1 MDKKRLIF
9 AVIFIIVTI
18 LLGYLLYRVF
28 FAKKE
33 TAVDLSPGSVTT
45 PGVLP
50 SANEGVV
57 TPGVTPRPGVLPSA
71 DEIVYI
77 DEYDEIDQ
85 YQPYPINQVVD
96 APILD
101 PKINKNGVTNF
112 YNQSDGKFYKLG
124 SDGRPV
130 ALSDDV
136 FYNVE
141 NVTWSP
147 TKNESII
154 EYPDGSNIYYNF
166 DNSKQVTLPKHW
178 EDFSFSPLGDK
189 IASKSIGLAEENR
202 WLVTAD
208 PTGSSVTLIEPMGN
222 NADRVTID
230 WSPNKQVVALSR
242 TGEALGADREE
253 ILFVGLHGENFRSM
267 IVEGRDFREKW
278 SPSGQK
284 MLYSV
289 YSIRSNFQPELWI
302 VNAEGDDIG
311 SGRKLLNLS
320 TWADKCTFADDRFVY
335 CAVPRNTQMG
345 SGLAPGLLDNT
356 EDSLYK
362 IDTKT
367 GIKTEIRLDDYHT
380 IDEIF
385 IGDDNTLFFTDKNQS
400 GLFNMPL

>member
-1 MDKKRLIF
+1 MDKKRIIF
-9 AVIFIIVTI
+9 TIAFIIVTI
-18 LLGYLLYRVF
+18 ALGYLLYRVF
-28 FAKKE
+28 FAKEKAPE
-33 TAVDLSPGSVTT
+33 GTSIDIT
-45 PGVLP
+45 LP
-50 SANEGVV
+50 
-57 TPGVTPRPGVLPSA
+57 PGVLPSA
-71 DEIVYI
+71 DEGVITPGVTPGAGVLPTAQQIALGLTQSPKDKY
-77 DEYDEIDQ
+77 E
-85 YQPYPINQVVD
+85 PYPINTVVN
-96 APILD
+96 APILN
-101 PKINKNGVTNF
+101 PKINQSGITNF

-124 SDGRPV
+124 LDGKPQT
-130 ALSDDV
+130 LSDEV

-166 DNSKQVTLPKHW
+166 DTEQQTTLPKHW

-189 IASKSIGLAEENR
+189 IASKSLGLAEENR
-202 WLVTAD
+202 WLVTSD
-208 PTGSSVTLIEPMGN
+208 PTGNNITLIEPMGN
-222 NADRVTID
+222 NADRVTMD

-278 SPSGQK
+278 SPTGQK

-289 YSIRSNFQPELWI
+289 YSIRSNFEPELWI
-302 VNAEGDDIG
+302 VNAEGDNIG
-311 SGRKLLNLS
+311 TGRKMLNLS

-335 CAVPRNTQMG
+335 CAVPSETKMG
-345 SGLAPGLLDNT
+345 SGLAPELSNDT
-356 EDSLYK
+356 EDILYK

-367 GIKTEIRLDDYHT
+367 GIKNEIPLDGYHT
-380 IDEIF
+380 IDELF
-385 IGDDNTLFFTDKNQS
+385 IGENNTLFFTDKNQG